1 MVENIVSAVVDLSR
15 RYALLVLALLV
26 LLVAASGTFVASHFS
41 ITTDVTKLLDERAL
55 WRQREIAFSKAF
67 PQRDDL
73 IVVVIDGTNPADTD
87 LAAQH
92 LAEALTKKT
101 ELFRTV
107 SRPDTAPYLR
117 QYGLLLLPPDE
128 LADATDGMIKAQPL
142 LAQLAADPSPRGLF
156 NLFDPMLLG
165 VEAGQ
170 VKLAE
175 LDPLFARVNNAVSRA
190 LAQPDNADSWEYLFT
205 SENPGKFE
213 LRRFVLAQPVLDYA
227 ALSPGEKATAAIRE
241 VVTQDNLAQKY
252 NVRLRITG
260 SVPMADEE
268 FASVAEGMQWALA
281 GSVALIVLI
290 LYLTL
295 RSWRIIIPILITLIG
310 GLAATTA
317 AALLMVKSLNLISVA
332 FAVMFTGIAV
342 DFGIQFGVRYR
353 DARNT
358 HPDFADALRVGAKL
372 IAVPLLLAALSTAAG
387 FLSFVPTSYR
397 GVAELG
403 LIAGTGMMIAFT
415 LNITVLP
422 ALMRFT
428 KPEAETEPMG
438 FSWAKPLDDFLV
450 KHRRP
455 VLAAFA
461 LGFAGFAV
469 AASAVPFDF
478 DPLNL
483 KNRKTEAVATTFDL
497 INDPDT
503 TPYTID
509 VLAPNLDEAEKLA
522 EKIRALPE
530 VAQALTLQSFV
541 PADMPEKQGIL
552 RDAANLLSLA
562 LYPQQIAPAPAADDI
577 RAAAKTLLQ
586 KLEALNQ
593 PDESVKA
600 LIVTLQNVT
609 KADDATIAKLAG
621 LMREKVE
628 TQLGGIKAMLAGN
641 APTLANIPSDFRK
654 EWVAENGSARI
665 EVYPKGNA
673 HDAATLDN
681 FVKAVQAVAPEATG
695 APISI
700 RESSR
705 TIQTAFAQAATYSLI
720 VIFIVLLLFL
730 KNLRHT
736 IFVLIPLILG
746 FAFTLGTCTLI
757 HLPVNFANIISL
769 PLLLGLGVSYSIYF
783 VIYWVQGFSAPL
795 QSAMARAVL
804 SSASTAVVAFGSLS
818 LSNHPGTAS
827 MGLLLTLSLFYVLF
841 TTFFF
846 LPSLLGKR

>member
-15 RYALLVLALLV
+15 RYALLVVALFV
-26 LLVAASGTFVASHFS
+26 LLFGASVLYFANHFA
-41 ITTDVTKLLDERAL
+41 INTDVTKLLDESEG

-73 IVVVIDGTNPADTD
+73 IAVVIDGKNPADTD
-87 LAAQH
+87 LAAHH
-92 LAEALTKKT
+92 LVDALKKKP

-107 SRPDTAPYLR
+107 TQPDAAPYLR
-117 QYGLLLLPPDE
+117 QYGLMLLSPDE

-156 NLFDPMLLG
+156 TLFDPMLLG
-165 VEAGQ
+165 VQAGQ
-170 VKLAE
+170 VKLSE
-175 LDPLFARVNNAVSRA
+175 LDPLFTRVNDALSRA
-190 LAQPDNADSWEYLFT
+190 LKQPESAENWDYLFT
-205 SENPGKFE
+205 SQNPGKFE
-213 LRRFVLAQPVLDYA
+213 LRRFVLAQPVLDYT
-227 ALSPGEKATAAIRE
+227 ALSPGEKATQAIRDVMAQE
-241 VVTQDNLAQKY
+241 NLAQKY
-252 NVRLRITG
+252 NVHLRITG
-260 SVPMADEE
+260 GVPMADEE

-281 GSVALIVLI
+281 GSVALIILI

-295 RSWRIIIPILITLIG
+295 KSWRIIVPILITLLG

-317 AALLMVKSLNLISVA
+317 AALIMVKSLNLISVA

-353 DARNT
+353 DARN
-358 HPDFADALRVGAKL
+358 HFPDFAEALRHGAKL

-387 FLSFVPTSYR
+387 FLSFVPTSYK

-403 LIAGTGMMIAFT
+403 LIAGAGMLIAFT

-428 KPEAETEPMG
+428 NPGAEAEPMG
-438 FSWAKPLDDFLV
+438 FSWAKPLDDFLD
-450 KHRRP
+450 KNRKT

-461 LGFAGFAV
+461 LGFVTFGV
-469 AASAVPFDF
+469 AALYMPFDF

-497 INDPDT
+497 IKDPDT
-503 TPYTID
+503 SPYTID
-509 VLAPNLDEAEKLA
+509 ILAPNLDDAEKLA

-530 VAQALTLQSFV
+530 VAQALTLKTFV
-541 PADMPEKQGIL
+541 PADMPEKEGIV

-562 LYPQQIAPAPAADDI
+562 LNPQKVAPAPSAAEMKS
-577 RAAAKTLLQ
+577 AAQALAQ
-586 KLEALNQ
+586 KLEALTA
-593 PDESVKA
+593 PDDSMTA
-600 LIVTLQNVT
+600 LIQTLHAFVGT
-609 KADDATIAKLAG
+609 DDAALEQSAHF
-621 LMREKVE
+621 MREKVE
-628 TQLGGIKAMLAGN
+628 AQLGSLKDMLSGN
-641 APTLANIPSDFRK
+641 APTLENIPPDFRR

-665 EVYPKGNA
+665 EVYPKGDA
-673 HDAATLDN
+673 HNTATLAQ
-681 FVKAVQAVAPEATG
+681 FVKAVRTVAPDATG
-695 APISI
+695 APVSI
-700 RESSR
+700 QESAH
-705 TIQTAFAQAATYSLI
+705 TIETAFAQAALYSLI
-720 VIFIVLLLFL
+720 VIFLVLMLFL
-730 KNLRHT
+730 RNLIHT
-736 IFVLIPLILG
+736 AFVLIPLILG
-746 FAFTLGTCTLI
+746 FVFTLGTTTVV
-757 HLPVNFANIISL
+757 HLPINFANIISL

-783 VIYWVQGFSAPL
+783 VIYWVQGFKAPL

-827 MGLLLTLSLFYVLF
+827 MGLLLTVSLFYLLF

-846 LPSLLGKR
+846 LPSLLSNR